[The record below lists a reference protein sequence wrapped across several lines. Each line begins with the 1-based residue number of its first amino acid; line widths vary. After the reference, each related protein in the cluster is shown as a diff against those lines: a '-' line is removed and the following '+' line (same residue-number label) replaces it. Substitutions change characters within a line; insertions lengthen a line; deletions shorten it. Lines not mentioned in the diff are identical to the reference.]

1 MRVDEMEAGA
11 WETST
16 VAEDA
21 VRTPDEQRDALV
33 ATIRDSAEW
42 RRCKADEFEDDP
54 VSRKASLR
62 ARQALR
68 TLANF
73 VEALPDDDPELNLHA
88 LQRVELYEDRLA
100 LTSEAMLLLS
110 RFGIA
115 KRSWQSSKPSERQM
129 RKVLRQLDG
138 LEARE
143 RRNRKLG
150 YGES

>member
-1 MRVDEMEAGA
+1 VTDGE
-11 WETST
+11 
-16 VAEDA
+16 
-21 VRTPDEQRDALV
+21 VRTPGEQRNALA
-33 ATIRDSAEW
+33 ATIRDAAAW
-42 RRCKADEFEDDP
+42 RRRKADEFEDEP

-88 LQRVELYEDRLA
+88 LRRVEFSESRLA
-100 LTSEAMLLLS
+100 LTDEAKLLLS

-115 KRSWQSSKPSERQM
+115 KRSWQSSQPSERQM

-143 RRNRKLG
+143 RRSRKLG
-150 YGES
+150 YGEN

>member
-1 MRVDEMEAGA
+1 MTDG
-11 WETST
+11 
-16 VAEDA
+16 DA
-21 VRTPDEQRDALV
+21 RTPGEQRDALA

-42 RRCKADEFEDDP
+42 RRRKADEFEDEP

-73 VEALPDDDPELNLHA
+73 VEALPDDDPELNLQA
-88 LQRVELYEDRLA
+88 LRRVESFEGCLA
-100 LTSEAMLLLS
+100 LTDEAKLELS

-129 RKVLRQLDG
+129 RKMLRRLDG

-143 RRNRKLG
+143 RGSRKLG
-150 YGES
+150 YGEN

>member
-1 MRVDEMEAGA
+1 VKNFLPV
-11 WETST
+11 T
-16 VAEDA
+16 EDA

-42 RRCKADEFEDDP
+42 RRHKADEFEEDP

-73 VEALPDDDPELNLHA
+73 VAALPDDDPELNLHA

-100 LTSEAMLLLS
+100 LTSEARLLLS

-143 RRNRKLG
+143 RRSRKLG
-150 YGES
+150 YGEH